1 MQKFIFSRK
10 QCALCFLL
18 VCAISASDI
27 SSNAQI
33 QKNNLKVALFEFP
46 PFIFKDIKGFS
57 IDLARPIFKK
67 HQLLPEYIFYKT
79 VPELLQAV
87 ESGECDI
94 GLSGIT
100 ITDHRERRIDF
111 SQPYFDSGLMI
122 AIRTDHENISIGVW
136 LTILKVITLSIGV
149 FFVGLTVVAHLIW
162 FVERS
167 DNDPKSFPVK
177 YGKGIIDAYWWAV
190 VTMTTVGYG
199 DKCPKKFIGR
209 IVAAVW
215 MIIGILWFAAFT
227 ATMSSSL
234 TVEKM
239 APGKIRNLGD
249 LHNQTVSVIMGTTS
263 EDYIRYH
270 NVQTFLAKDLEELI
284 SNLKQEKVDAVVY
297 DAPVLMYLCKHDP
310 SIQTVGDMFDK
321 QSYGIVLPQK
331 DNDLLKELFDIGIL
345 ELKRTGEY
353 QRIYNKWF

>member
-1 MQKFIFSRK
+1 MRKLIFSRK
-10 QCALCFLL
+10 QCVNYCLL
-18 VCAISASDI
+18 FCAVLAFDI
-27 SSNAQI
+27 SSTAQA
-33 QKNNLKVALFEFP
+33 KKKHLKVAVFEFP
-46 PFIFKDIKGFS
+46 PFIFKDIQGFS
-57 IDLARPIFKK
+57 IDLISPIFKK

-87 ESGECDI
+87 ESGECHI

-111 SQPYFDSGLMI
+111 SHPYFDSGLMI
-122 AIRTDHENISIGVW
+122 AIRADHENSPIVAW
-136 LTILKVITLSIGV
+136 LTILKVITFSIIV

-167 DNDPKSFPVK
+167 DNDPKSFPVR

-215 MIIGILWFAAFT
+215 MIIGIVWFAAFT

-234 TVEKM
+234 TVQRM
-239 APGKIRNLGD
+239 APGKIRHLGD
-249 LHNQTVSVIMGTTS
+249 LHNQTVSVIKGTTS

-270 NVQTFLAKDLEELI
+270 NVKTFLAKDLVELI
-284 SNLKQEKVDAVVY
+284 SNLKQKKVDAVVY
-297 DAPVLMYLCKHDP
+297 DAPVLMYLCKNDP
-310 SIQTVGDMFDK
+310 SIQIVGDMFDK
-321 QSYGIVLPQK
+321 QRYGIVLSQK
-331 DNDLLKELFDIGIL
+331 DNDFLKELLDIGIL
-345 ELKRTGEY
+345 ESQRTGGY